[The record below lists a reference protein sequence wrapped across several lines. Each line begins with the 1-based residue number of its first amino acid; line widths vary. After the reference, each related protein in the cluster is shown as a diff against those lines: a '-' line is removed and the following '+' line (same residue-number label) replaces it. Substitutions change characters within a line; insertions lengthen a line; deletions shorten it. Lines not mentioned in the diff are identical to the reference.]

1 MSLSLIL
8 IIISNCRKSDNA
20 YIQYYFEIR
29 SGSIIDTLLIQEYNL
44 NNTLE
49 KEMVF
54 TETYT
59 KAIFY
64 NEREEIDSTHI
75 NLRYNDSSYVIKFKK
90 DYYKNNLIKIY
101 SIINKDTI
109 GKTNLAYSKDSVFKV
124 IEQGDKISKELK
136 LYHDHKLRSF
146 AIYSSND
153 KHFNINYFDSLI
165 YKELY
170 FYKYNSDRY
179 SKVISFRPKIDSAI
193 ELYNYKGKVLKKIK
207 ELDYN
212 NSSTIPEDTNT
223 IKVVRKPV

>member
-1 MSLSLIL
+1 MSFTLIF

-20 YIQYYFEIR
+20 YIQYYFEKR
-29 SGSIIDTLLIQEYNL
+29 GGSIIDTLLIQEYNL

-64 NEREEIDSTHI
+64 NKREEIDSTLI
-75 NLRYNDSSYVIKFKK
+75 NLKYNDSSYVIKFEK
-90 DYYKNNLIKIY
+90 DYYKNNLSKIY
-101 SIINKDTI
+101 SIINQDTI
-109 GKTNLAYSKDSVFKV
+109 GKTNLVYSKDSLLKV

-136 LYHDHKLRSF
+136 LYYDHKLRSL
-146 AIYSSND
+146 AIYSSID
-153 KHFNINYFDSLI
+153 KHPYINSFDSLI

-170 FYKYNSDRY
+170 YYKYNNDRY

-193 ELYNYKGKVLKKIK
+193 ELYNYKGEILKSIK
-207 ELDYN
+207 ELHYN

-223 IKVVRKPV
+223 IKVVKKPI